1 MELRVKSHATPP
13 RHPRQR
19 DTILRRTGA
28 TLVAAGLAT
37 CLFWFGRPGT
47 THPGP
52 AGTDIAA
59 VAPAPAPLRT
69 RCSRPARLS
78 QASDGQWTE
87 IVDAQGRIRLMQHC
101 QSRCATGVDC
111 QGCNCCG
118 EQRWDASR
126 PIPWEMFAQGEY
138 VGICRNAD
146 VPEYRLR
153 VGDELEFVYRLTGVE
168 SNEPYKLNVGDRI
181 HVESMTDASLDRELL
196 VQPDGM
202 ITLRVLGQIR
212 AARRTVAELRDEL
225 EERYTK
231 YYKVPAISVTPVQ
244 VNSRLEELR
253 AAVDGRHGPAGGQS
267 QQTRVT
273 PEGTIQLPA
282 VGSVPAQ
289 GLTLDELK
297 LEIDE
302 RYAQIVEGIGV
313 TPRLQRRAAR
323 YVYVVGEVRQP
334 GRYTLEAPTTVM
346 QSIALAGGWNNGGN
360 LRQIVVFRR
369 TEDWR
374 LIATKLDL
382 RGPLLGKRPCPAD
395 EIWLRDSDLVVV
407 PKSHLLRSDDLI
419 ELVFTRGVYGML
431 PVPGISFNVQRLSAL

>member
-1 MELRVKSHATPP
+1 M
-13 RHPRQR
+13 
-19 DTILRRTGA
+19 
-28 TLVAAGLAT
+28 
-37 CLFWFGRPGT
+37 
-47 THPGP
+47 
-52 AGTDIAA
+52 
-59 VAPAPAPLRT
+59 
-69 RCSRPARLS
+69 
-78 QASDGQWTE
+78 
-87 IVDAQGRIRLMQHC
+87 
-101 QSRCATGVDC
+101 
-111 QGCNCCG
+111 
-118 EQRWDASR
+118 
-126 PIPWEMFAQGEY
+126 
-138 VGICRNAD
+138 
-146 VPEYRLR
+146 R

-168 SNEPYKLNVGDRI
+168 SNEPYKLNVGDRLK
-181 HVESMTDASLDRELL
+181 VESMTDASLDRELL

-212 AARRTVAELRDEL
+212 TARRTVAELRDEL

-267 QQTRVT
+267 QQARVT

-334 GRYTLEAPTTVM
+334 GRYTLEAPTSVM

-431 PVPGISFNVQRLSAL
+431 PVPGICFNVQRLSAL

>member
-1 MELRVKSHATPP
+1 MTWR
-13 RHPRQR
+13 
-19 DTILRRTGA
+19 
-28 TLVAAGLAT
+28 
-37 CLFWFGRPGT
+37 
-47 THPGP
+47 
-52 AGTDIAA
+52 
-59 VAPAPAPLRT
+59 
-69 RCSRPARLS
+69 
-78 QASDGQWTE
+78 E
-87 IVDAQGRIRLMQHC
+87 IIDAQGHVRRVLPCQTHC
-101 QSRCATGVDC
+101 VMGVDC
-111 QGCNCCG
+111 QGCNGCG
-118 EQRWDASR
+118 QELWDARR
-126 PIPWEMFAQGEY
+126 PIPWEMFRQGEY
-138 VGICRNAD
+138 VGTCRVAD

-168 SNEPYKLNVGDRI
+168 SNEPYELNVGDRI
-181 HVESMTDASLDRELL
+181 RVESMIDAALDRELL
-196 VQPDGM
+196 IQPDGM
-202 ITLRVLGQIR
+202 ITLRMLGQVR
-212 AARRTVAELRDEL
+212 AARRTVTELRDEL

-231 YYKVPAISVTPVQ
+231 YYKVPSISVTPVQ

-267 QQTRVT
+267 QKSRVT

-282 VGSVPAQ
+282 IGSAPAQ

-297 LEIDE
+297 QEIDA

-323 YVYVVGEVRQP
+323 YVYVAGEVRQP

-395 EIWLRDSDLVVV
+395 ELWLRDSDLVVV
-407 PKSHLLRSDDLI
+407 PKCHLLRSDDLL
-419 ELVFTRGVYGML
+419 ELVFTRGAYGAL
-431 PVPGISFNVQRLSAL
+431 PVPSVSFNVQKLSSL

>member
-1 MELRVKSHATPP
+1 MERRVTSHTMPHARQKNAWLRRIEAAFAAAALAVIILRLGQSNTPDSMHAGPGVTAVATSSSTSRTHLPSI
-13 RHPRQR
+13 RDVCAQR
-19 DTILRRTGA
+19 DGE
-28 TLVAAGLAT
+28 
-37 CLFWFGRPGT
+37 P
-47 THPGP
+47 
-52 AGTDIAA
+52 
-59 VAPAPAPLRT
+59 
-69 RCSRPARLS
+69 
-78 QASDGQWTE
+78 TE
-87 IVDAQGRIRLMQHC
+87 IVDVQGRVKRVRHC
-101 QSRCATGVDC
+101 QMRCVLGVDC

-118 EQRWDASR
+118 EKRWHASR
-126 PIPWEMFAQGEY
+126 PVPWEVFAQGEY
-138 VGICRNAD
+138 VGVCREAD

-153 VGDELEFVYRLTGVE
+153 VGDELEFVYRLTGIE
-168 SNEPYKLNVGDRI
+168 SNEPYKLNVGDRVRI
-181 HVESMTDASLDRELL
+181 ESMTDPALDRELL
-196 VQPDGM
+196 IQPDGM

-225 EERYTK
+225 EERYVK

-267 QQTRVT
+267 QQSRVT

-282 VGSVPAQ
+282 IGSVPAQ
-289 GLTLDELK
+289 CLTLDELK
-297 LEIDE
+297 QEIDE
-302 RYAQIVEGIGV
+302 RYAQVVEGVAV
-313 TPRLQRRAAR
+313 TPRIRQRAAR

-369 TEDWR
+369 TEEWR

-382 RGPLLGKRPCPAD
+382 HGPLLGKRPCPAD

-407 PKSHLLRSDDLI
+407 PKSRLLRSDDLI
-419 ELVFTRGVYGML
+419 ERIFHHGNYGAL
-431 PVPGISFNVQRLSAL
+431 PVPRITCDTRRLSSL